1 MGRLPC
7 SMAREAHNST
17 VTDDLE
23 HTRSVR
29 PAPPPALVEPPA
41 PDRAARPS
49 QAAEIP
55 AQAAARPAE
64 DAARPAPEQAA
75 SVREQPADT
84 GSITRPPQARRP
96 YRIKMTDGVVVALDL
111 TVYLGRRPSVPRIAS
126 DRRVR
131 LVAVPSA
138 EKQVSAT
145 HLELRQAGDAVV
157 ATDMRSTNGSTVIV
171 PGSKPRTLLRGESAV
186 VTPGTLIDLGDGNV
200 LELLSPERLTAESP
214 RQDANA

>member
-1 MGRLPC
+1 
-7 SMAREAHNST
+7 

-29 PAPPPALVEPPA
+29 PAPPPELVEPPA
-41 PDRAARPS
+41 PDRSVRSAPTVAIPTKAADERAAKP
-49 QAAEIP
+49 AAEP
-55 AQAAARPAE
+55 AAEPAGEPEADAEPEPEAAPTPAE
-64 DAARPAPEQAA
+64 PPVVTA
-75 SVREQPADT
+75 SV
-84 GSITRPPQARRP
+84 TRPPEPRRP

-131 LVAVPSA
+131 LVAVPSV

-145 HLELRQAGDAVV
+145 HLELRQTGDAVV

-200 LELLSPERLTAESP
+200 LELLSPERLTAESVTE
-214 RQDANA
+214 DATA